1 VGGSGPG
8 PSDSRRTTRIG
19 PGLIETGPPDLGWT
33 AGIGWPALSSPTAS
47 RGGGARPRGGE
58 LAGDEGRGGP
68 AGLWGDLD
76 GRGGW
81 GGRGESSG
89 GG

>member
-1 VGGSGPG
+1 VWGSGPG
-8 PSDSRRTTRIG
+8 PSDSRRTARIG
-19 PGLIETGPPDLGWT
+19 PGLIETGPSDLSWT
-33 AGIGWPALSSPTAS
+33 AGIWRPASTFPTAS

-58 LAGDEGRGGP
+58 LAGDERRGGS
-68 AGLWGDLD
+68 AGPRGDLD

-81 GGRGESSG
+81 GGRGEPSG